1 MFTLRKYTD
10 PTYQQGV
17 VSGLKSVIS
26 NSTMKYSNDNKNRA
40 RRALNSLKTRGSNYT
55 QAKAALNKI
64 KADAELRAA
73 RKQANTEITRQ
84 YQYSGEINKFF
95 KNAIRSAHTVNAV
108 RNILNKSSRLSQNL
122 KTIAEWFK
130 PQNGYRRSYMGY
142 RPKNNS
148 NTTFNNNMKKL
159 QNKYN
164 QKTINTLNELVTAYR
179 NIQGRAKFVR

>member
-26 NSTMKYSNDNKNRA
+26 NQTMKYSNDNKNSA
-40 RRALNSLKTRGSNYT
+40 RRALNRKSFNYT

-95 KNAIRSAHTVNAV
+95 KNAIRSAPTVNAV
-108 RNILNKSSRLSQNL
+108 RNILNKSSRLSENL
-122 KTIAEWFK
+122 KTIAQWFK
-130 PQNGYRRSYMGY
+130 PQPGYRTPFQGY

-148 NTTFNNNMKKL
+148 NTTFNNNMRKL